1 MLDLGNLLTLI
12 FLQGLTKNGLV
23 HHSFVVACPA
33 PDILLC
39 KVIRCNGNT
48 KQSLSGR
55 TGALAPVWLSVLE
68 AGQILKHGLRP
79 LMVGLAGLVGPPAA
93 TVRHGV

>member
-1 MLDLGNLLTLI
+1 MLDLGIPLTLI
-12 FLQGLTKNGLV
+12 LPQGITKNGLV
-23 HHSFVVACPA
+23 YHSLIVACSA

-48 KQSLSGR
+48 KQALSGR

-68 AGQILKHGLRP
+68 AGQSLKHGLRP
-79 LMVGLAGLVGPPAA
+79 LMVGLAGLVRPPAA